1 MWSPTTVRVG
11 VRSRLVLPRA
21 LAAAALVLAVMTAGA
36 AAATSIGLTGF
47 LLGSGEQTA
56 FRVSGHPATQ
66 STVKAFVNG
75 AGGTKK
81 EKQIE
86 AAQLEKAGF
95 VAAAD
100 EQLRASHGRQG
111 FSLVMEF
118 GGSAGA
124 RAAVAVLF
132 KNAVLGQQG
141 AKLAYFKV
149 KGVAGTHGVTAVT
162 RTVSTANVY
171 WTEGRCT
178 FGSGDYV
185 PKRASAVSKP
195 VIRGVLALQAR
206 TKGTC
211 P

>member
-1 MWSPTTVRVG
+1 MRTGAHRIVATEIHCLTNLRDGIWNC
-11 VRSRLVLPRA
+11 
-21 LAAAALVLAVMTAGA
+21 LARFTYQQVV
-36 AAATSIGLTGF
+36 
-47 LLGSGEQTA
+47 E
-56 FRVSGHPATQ
+56 
-66 STVKAFVNG
+66 
-75 AGGTKK
+75 
-81 EKQIE
+81 IE

-141 AKLAYFKV
+141 AKLEYFKV